1 MIAQIFFIDFFL
13 GYEFQTY
20 GLDVL
25 NYSEMEPEERG
36 DPMHVVFPKVGIRY
50 ILFSTK
56 KVFMVAYTVVSL
68 LVIQMIQI
76 FMQYFILLK
85 YNLKLR
91 IIFPLFVQVTKC
103 SFHKYGPSGTVEIKD
118 GLCVLPLNIINEKM
132 FIFIWFWLVLVSVIS
147 GVFLL
152 YRLAV
157 LLGPQIR
164 VALITV
170 KGGKSTK
177 RSDVEAILDPEVISY
192 FMFIFS
198 AYQEV
203 R

>member
-76 FMQYFILLK
+76 FMQYFILFVVLAQK
-85 YNLKLR
+85 NYFTFISILFCINFLYLFKMLLR
-91 IIFPLFVQVTKC
+91 IF
-103 SFHKYGPSGTVEIKD
+103 
-118 GLCVLPLNIINEKM
+118 
-132 FIFIWFWLVLVSVIS
+132 
-147 GVFLL
+147 
-152 YRLAV
+152 
-157 LLGPQIR
+157 
-164 VALITV
+164 
-170 KGGKSTK
+170 
-177 RSDVEAILDPEVISY
+177 
-192 FMFIFS
+192 
-198 AYQEV
+198 
-203 R
+203 

>member
-1 MIAQIFFIDFFL
+1 M
-13 GYEFQTY
+13 
-20 GLDVL
+20 
-25 NYSEMEPEERG
+25 
-36 DPMHVVFPKVGIRY
+36 
-50 ILFSTK
+50 
-56 KVFMVAYTVVSL
+56 
-68 LVIQMIQI
+68 
-76 FMQYFILLK
+76 
-85 YNLKLR
+85 
-91 IIFPLFVQVTKC
+91 TKC

-177 RSDVEAILDPEVISY
+177 RSDVEAILDPEVRHENQNIRFLFY
-192 FMFIFS
+192 IVLILAGLLVELGF
-198 AYQEV
+198 
-203 R
+203 